1 MTAKQFLNRARR
13 IDREISQLLELQ
25 QHTRDRLTN
34 ITQTL
39 NADVISGSHD
49 PHKFDKLA
57 ELESDINMKI
67 DELVEVKREIFITLM
82 KVQTRN
88 VRLAMIGYYLDM
100 KTWEQ
105 IAVDMNY
112 SYENIMKLRRRGLI
126 EVELLINSQ
135 TEKST

>member
-1 MTAKQFLNRARR
+1 MNRARR

-39 NADVISGSHD
+39 TADVVSGSPD

-57 ELESDINMKI
+57 ELESDINTKI
-67 DELVEVKREIFITLM
+67 DELVEVKREIFHLIQQLPTRSHRLVLM
-82 KVQTRN
+82 S
-88 VRLAMIGYYLDM
+88 YYLDM

-105 IAVDMNY
+105 TAVNMNY
-112 SYENIMKLRRRGLI
+112 SWRQTMRIHGQALI
-126 EVELLINSQ
+126 EVEKILQQQNMA
-135 TEKST
+135 